1 MLLQS
6 PHVALAMDGQ
16 AEYPEPPF
24 HPPEQLP
31 EFKDSWL
38 SAGPFDPANRVYRLV
53 REALFRLVGGYDI
66 RTGRVDLDALRVLG
80 QPQNIV
86 VKPNWVRQEDDA
98 SRGCIITHASVLRA
112 IIDYLLLAFGE
123 HCKITVGDVPLQ
135 STNIAELWRESGIA
149 LLSGYYEANGLAV
162 NFRDWR
168 REKILMDSSGF
179 ISNRE
184 PLAGDP
190 RGFVTVSLGSDS
202 LLEAITNGE
211 SRFSV
216 NDYEPGMAAC
226 YHRRGQHGYLVS
238 RTALEADLF
247 INVAK
252 LKTHCKAG
260 MTGCMKNLIGING
273 EKAWIPHFRRGAP
286 RDGGDEYPNQHR
298 RVMMLRGQVR
308 ETLQHTNRRLFA
320 SMQVIWQVYKR
331 SVEMTSRNQMTS
343 GGAWPGNDTLWRSVL
358 DLVRIITFADKE
370 GRLCERPQR
379 RQLCFI
385 DGIVAG
391 EGEGPLHASQRR
403 MGLLIA
409 SYAPAAADYTA
420 CHIMGFD
427 WTRIPQLKNAP
438 PMSSFHEEP
447 AGCPRDL
454 TMSWWGA
461 EETGGGIADLPV
473 MKLIPPAQWKGM
485 VELSQSTDPR
495 PAEQVISQCR

>member
-135 STNIAELWRESGIA
+135 STNIAELWRESGID

-168 REKILMDSSGF
+168 REKILMDYLGSSL
-179 ISNRE
+179 IESPWQATRE
-184 PLAGDP
+184 ALSLCRSAA
-190 RGFVTVSLGSDS
+190 TVSSRRS
-202 LLEAITNGE
+202 PTGE

-286 RDGGDEYPNQHR
+286 RDGGDDPQSTSSRDDAQGPGSRDAAAYQSKAFRFDASDLAGLQTKRRDDFSQSNDIGRGMAGKRHAVAECARPGPYHHFRRQGRQALRAPPAPATVFHR
-298 RVMMLRGQVR
+298 W
-308 ETLQHTNRRLFA
+308 NC
-320 SMQVIWQVYKR
+320 
-331 SVEMTSRNQMTS
+331 S
-343 GGAWPGNDTLWRSVL
+343 GGRRGPVTCVTAPDGTVDRFVRTGRCGLYGMSHHGIRL
-358 DLVRIITFADKE
+358 DANSSTQKR
-370 GRLCERPQR
+370 
-379 RQLCFI
+379 
-385 DGIVAG
+385 
-391 EGEGPLHASQRR
+391 
-403 MGLLIA
+403 
-409 SYAPAAADYTA
+409 TA
-420 CHIMGFD
+420 H
-427 WTRIPQLKNAP
+427 
-438 PMSSFHEEP
+438 
-447 AGCPRDL
+447 
-454 TMSWWGA
+454 
-461 EETGGGIADLPV
+461 V
-473 MKLIPPAQWKGM
+473 LIP
-485 VELSQSTDPR
+485 
-495 PAEQVISQCR
+495 